1 MFVTDP
7 SSIFKRLEVVR
18 LVALPL
24 TTSKPKSFKPIAFT
38 STTSP
43 TATFIESVVTGEPI
57 PLYQEEKPTLK
68 REILQSNRIPPRN
81 CEI

>member
-1 MFVTDP
+1 MVFSIES
-7 SSIFKRLEVVR
+7 SSIFSLLDVVR

-68 REILQSNRIPPRN
+68 REILQSSRIPPQKL
-81 CEI
+81 